1 MAISFLSRLFGT
13 KTKQADTLAAP
24 DISRIMRSVP
34 AKQKAPSVEELTGTP
49 AETEIV
55 DFHAWMT
62 ADIQALCHTWD
73 VVQLTPENKSANE
86 QFRRALHNL
95 YGASG
100 AYGGGALTRLCGS
113 LEELLSVTKDIAK
126 EAALINLLVQACHSI
141 TLGSEASQEEIANAI
156 CDSLEAR
163 VKSRKTQ

>member
-1 MAISFLSRLFGT
+1 MSFLSRLFGT
-13 KTKQADTLAAP
+13 KTKQADTVATP
-24 DISRIMRSVP
+24 DISRIIKSVP
-34 AKQKAPSVEELTGTP
+34 AKQKAPLVEQQAVTP
-49 AETEIV
+49 VETEIV
-55 DFHAWMT
+55 DFHVWMK
-62 ADIQALCHTWD
+62 ADIQALCHSWD
-73 VVQLTPENKSANE
+73 MLQLTPEDKSANE

-113 LEELLSVTKDIAK
+113 LEELLAAAKDIAK

-141 TLGSEASQEEIANAI
+141 TLGNEASQEEVANAI

-163 VKSRKTQ
+163 VKSRKA